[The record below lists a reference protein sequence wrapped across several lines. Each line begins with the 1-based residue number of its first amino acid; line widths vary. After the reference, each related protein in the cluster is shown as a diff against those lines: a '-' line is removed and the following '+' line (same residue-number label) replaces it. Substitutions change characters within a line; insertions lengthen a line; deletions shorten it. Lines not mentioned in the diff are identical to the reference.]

1 MNAVNTTP
9 TPIGATEF
17 ALNVFDRA
25 AVRWYYRLERTPAVY
40 TYRTEAGEL
49 LGRFHDPEGR
59 ETARANTVAWAARL
73 ERDHLRGPADMP
85 RV

>member
-1 MNAVNTTP
+1 MMSANTTP

-17 ALNVFDRA
+17 ALNLYDRA

-40 TYRTEAGEL
+40 SYRTETGEL
-49 LGRFHDPEGR
+49 LGRFHDPEDR
-59 ETARANTVAWAARL
+59 ATARANTAEWAARL

-85 RV
+85 RL